1 MNQPRPPQGQPP
13 FPDVRS
19 ALLLTVGASLAG
31 GLIGVFFIDL
41 GMLAAQGLGTAIGI
55 GGVATLAARRIAEPQ
70 AARIGMTGVEWRAW
84 PMILCLM
91 PAVLV
96 ASELDNFAFDW
107 SPAPKAEASGSTDAD
122 PSGGADASSENS
134 GGETSVIPAGAS
146 AVEPT
151 DEKDVANPTEEPNS
165 KTPAPEVPEPIP
177 PLIDPNSPFSLME
190 GLIVFVGITPVV
202 HEFLFRGVL
211 QQGLVTQLGLSRGL
225 MVTALLSTILRLPY
239 SPTVARFVAAYLIS
253 FGMSWLLGLVRA
265 ATGSILGSI
274 VLASLWAA
282 VGFTALALE
291 ERMALPGVN
300 VEGTHLPV
308 AVTIASVLLVAWA
321 AQQVHAAAHA
331 RVHGDT

>member
-1 MNQPRPPQGQPP
+1 MNPKRQPVGQPP

-31 GLIGVFFIDL
+31 GLIGVVFIDL
-41 GMLAAQGLGTAIGI
+41 GLLAAQGLGTAIGI

-70 AARIGMTGVEWRAW
+70 AARIGMTALSWRAW
-84 PMILCLM
+84 PMILCLL

-107 SPAPKAEASGSTDAD
+107 SPKPESASPSATPAEDAGNAGAGPANPDAKATVAEEAAKR
-122 PSGGADASSENS
+122 ADA
-134 GGETSVIPAGAS
+134 PAPA
-146 AVEPT
+146 P
-151 DEKDVANPTEEPNS
+151 VAEERDA
-165 KTPAPEVPEPIP
+165 KTPAPDEAEPLE

-211 QQGLVTQLGLSRGL
+211 QQGLVGQLGLSRGL
-225 MVTALLSTILRLPY
+225 VVTALLSTILRLPY
-239 SPTVARFVAAYLIS
+239 SPTIARFVAAYLIS

-282 VGFTALALE
+282 VGFAALALE
-291 ERMALPGVN
+291 GRMALAGIN

-321 AQQVHAAAHA
+321 AQQVHTAALA
-331 RVHGDT
+331 RSNREA